1 MSTQT
6 TKNRPAIRE
15 DSGPVLLHLTQG
27 CLISSLRGYSC
38 HMETKS
44 AVIGAGATVLLAGGL
59 FFGIGA
65 VNAASGSS
73 DPAPSPS
80 VTQTATPTPTPT
92 QTVSPSAIPTQ
103 EPVVTEAPAPV
114 EQPAPAPAPAPAPV
128 YVAPAPAPAAPVDSD
143 GYITG
148 GTSGGGSAGPGKVDL
163 STPPAD
169 GSQVILNPTA
179 GDPAQPP
186 APSAGK

>member
-1 MSTQT
+1 MY
-6 TKNRPAIRE
+6 
-15 DSGPVLLHLTQG
+15 G
-27 CLISSLRGYSC
+27 C

-80 VTQTATPTPTPT
+80 VSQTATPTVSATPTP
-92 QTVSPSAIPTQ
+92 TVSPSAIPTQ

-114 EQPAPAPAPAPAPV
+114 EQPAPAPVVEQPAPAPV

-179 GDPAQPP
+179 GDAAQPP